1 MLIPTPED
9 FSPRG
14 EIIASTVDLSPEEFS
29 DLKQKYSRMGYFSAS
44 QSPGLL
50 GIYSSAT
57 QVFDDMRREEPKDLS
72 KSKSW
77 DKIRFGNLVENW
89 IGDLASRMIGIDVF
103 NDPYMLGNRQHPWI
117 CCNKDFHVVE
127 NDKYPGRWA
136 METKSTSNWQIR
148 KKLGTSGTEDT
159 VPQYL
164 SLIHI

>member
-29 DLKQKYSRMGYFSAS
+29 NLKQKYSRMGYFSAS

-57 QVFDDMRREEPKDLS
+57 QVFDDMRREDPKDLS

-77 DKIRFGNLVENW
+77 DWG
-89 IGDLASRMIGIDVF
+89 
-103 NDPYMLGNRQHPWI
+103 
-117 CCNKDFHVVE
+117 CCFTHDW
-127 NDKYPGRWA
+127 GRCF
-136 METKSTSNWQIR
+136 Q
-148 KKLGTSGTEDT
+148 
-159 VPQYL
+159 
-164 SLIHI
+164 

>member
-1 MLIPTPED
+1 M
-9 FSPRG
+9 
-14 EIIASTVDLSPEEFS
+14 
-29 DLKQKYSRMGYFSAS
+29 
-44 QSPGLL
+44 
-50 GIYSSAT
+50 T

-127 NDKYPGRWA
+127 NDKYPGRWPWKQSQHRTGRYE
-136 METKSTSNWQIR
+136 ETWD
-148 KKLGTSGTEDT
+148 SGLKILS
-159 VPQYL
+159 QYY
-164 SLIHI
+164 IQMQHHVRR